1 MAIPSRQIGASTT
14 TNLLWQ
20 ISKQLERLICVRAGG
35 CVSTTTTTTTTIS
48 YYYYS
53 GNNCNSPL
61 FSQVIRSLVPLSIDD
76 VVLTTDGSCYTIGGV
91 YVGPDYSVEY
101 ISTETCFVDPCPT
114 TTTSTSTSSSTT
126 STTTTL
132 PPTTTTTT
140 TTTINCNCYTLINN
154 TNDTLTYSYID
165 CLGNEI
171 NDVSID
177 SGITINL
184 CTSRGSIIFTR
195 GLILDDGVCGDVCN
209 YSCNFYNVEPPAD
222 PPGVGWYYSY
232 VNCDGRFIEG
242 RLESGGRPIT
252 DCMVVGSL
260 TYSEGLIVTN
270 LGDCLVNTN
279 YTFVNCPEACGSGCA
294 FPVNYFD
301 VWMTQAC
308 IDSWPTIGCEVWL
321 DQNATIPFPT
331 GVYNNGDGA
340 CITIKDGVVTAI
352 P

>member
-20 ISKQLERLICVRAGG
+20 ISKQLERLICVRSCG
-35 CVSTTTTTTTTIS
+35 CVTTTTTTTT
-48 YYYYS
+48 
-53 GNNCNSPL
+53 
-61 FSQVIRSLVPLSIDD
+61 VA
-76 VVLTTDGSCYTIGGV
+76 
-91 YVGPDYSVEY
+91 
-101 ISTETCFVDPCPT
+101 PT
-114 TTTSTSTSSSTT
+114 TTT
-126 STTTTL
+126 TTTVA
-132 PPTTTTTT
+132 PTTTTTT

-171 NDVSID
+171 KDVSID

-184 CTSRGSIIFTR
+184 CTSPGSIIFTR

-222 PPGVGWYYSY
+222 PPGVNWDYSY
-232 VNCDGRFIEG
+232 VSCDGIFIQG
-242 RLESGGRPIT
+242 RLESGGQSLT

-279 YTFVNCPEACGSGCA
+279 YTFVNCPISCGGSSCA
-294 FPVNYFD
+294 LVDYFD

-321 DQNATIPFPT
+321 DQNATTPFPNGNYNINT
-331 GVYNNGDGA
+331 G
-340 CITIKDGVVTAI
+340 CIEIKDGVVTAI
-352 P
+352 S